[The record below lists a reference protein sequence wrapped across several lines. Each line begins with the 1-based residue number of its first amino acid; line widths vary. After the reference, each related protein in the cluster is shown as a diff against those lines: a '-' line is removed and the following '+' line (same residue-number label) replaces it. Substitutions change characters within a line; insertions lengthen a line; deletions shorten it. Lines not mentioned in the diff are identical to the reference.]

1 MDAIP
6 VYVMRDVIPVVRN
19 MKYTNKLWF
28 LIIVYVAVLFLG
40 ASQKIFSA
48 ETNTVSS
55 TVVTNNTPPTAN
67 SPSVVV
73 NNSDICK
80 SAYSGA
86 IQTQVLGIS
95 SGVTVRD
102 LNCEMIKLSRSLY
115 GMGMKVAA
123 VSTLC
128 ADYRIFDAMWM
139 SATYC
144 PFMGAIGEDAKKGWE
159 ENRHLVPAGSK
170 VFLSKAEAEVKQKE
184 LEKQVLKQEKE
195 KQKKIEEEKQALLN
209 ELNQGVHKERND
221 QIKVFSLGTLALLL
235 LL

>member
-28 LIIVYVAVLFLG
+28 LILVYVAVLFLG

>member
-1 MDAIP
+1 
-6 VYVMRDVIPVVRN
+6 
-19 MKYTNKLWF
+19 MKQL
-28 LIIVYVAVLFLG
+28 LIILALFTTVG
-40 ASQKIFSA
+40 IFTDSRA
-48 ETNTVSS
+48 GDSNTVSS

-184 LEKQVLKQEKE
+184 LEKQVLKQEQEEQKRLKE
-195 KQKKIEEEKQALLN
+195 DKQALLKELDAGINN
-209 ELNQGVHKERND
+209 ET
-221 QIKVFSLGTLALLL
+221 KVSAAAILSSLAFLLL
-235 LL
+235 L

>member
-1 MDAIP
+1 MT
-6 VYVMRDVIPVVRN
+6 
-19 MKYTNKLWF
+19 KYTDKLWF
-28 LIIVYVAVLFLG
+28 LILVYVAVLFLG

-48 ETNTVSS
+48 DTNTVSS

-73 NNSDICK
+73 NNSDVCT

-95 SGVTVRD
+95 SGVTIKD
-102 LNCEMIKLSRSLY
+102 ANCEMIKLARSLY
-115 GMGMKVAA
+115 SMNMRVAA

-170 VFLSKAEAEVKQKE
+170 VFLSIEEAERQQ
-184 LEKQVLKQEKE
+184 EKFAEDVLKREE
-195 KQKKIEEEKQALLN
+195 EEQKRLEQEKQALLN
-209 ELNQGVHKERND
+209 ELNQGIHKERND
-221 QIKVFSLGTLALLL
+221 QIKTFTLGGFALLL

>member
-1 MDAIP
+1 MI
-6 VYVMRDVIPVVRN
+6 
-19 MKYTNKLWF
+19 KYTNKLWF
-28 LIIVYVAVLFLG
+28 LILVYVAVLFLG

-48 ETNTVSS
+48 DTNTVSS

-128 ADYRIFDAMWM
+128 ADHRIFDAMWM

-170 VFLSKAEAEVKQKE
+170 VFLSIEQVEAEQERVAQELYKAEKE
-184 LEKQVLKQEKE
+184 E
-195 KQKKIEEEKQALLN
+195 QKKIEQEKQALLN

-221 QIKVFSLGTLALLL
+221 QIKGITLGGLALLL

>member
-1 MDAIP
+1 
-6 VYVMRDVIPVVRN
+6 V
-19 MKYTNKLWF
+19 KQL
-28 LIIVYVAVLFLG
+28 LIILALFTTVG
-40 ASQKIFSA
+40 IFTDSRA
-48 ETNTVSS
+48 ADTNTVSS

-144 PFMGAIGEDAKKGWE
+144 PFMGAIGEDAKSGWE
-159 ENRHLVPAGSK
+159 ANRHLVPAGSK
-170 VFLSKAEAEVKQKE
+170 VFISIEQAESE
-184 LEKQVLKQEKE
+184 QEKVAQE
-195 KQKKIEEEKQALLN
+195 IFKIEQEEQKRLEEDKQALLR
-209 ELNQGVHKERND
+209 ELDAGIND
-221 QIKVFSLGTLALLL
+221 DNKISTAAILSSLAFLLL
-235 LL
+235 L

>member
-1 MDAIP
+1 MI
-6 VYVMRDVIPVVRN
+6 
-19 MKYTNKLWF
+19 KYL
-28 LIIVYVAVLFLG
+28 LVLLFL
-40 ASQKIFSA
+40 STKIFA
-48 ETNTVSS
+48 ADTNTVSS

-73 NNSDICK
+73 NNSDVCT

-95 SGVTVRD
+95 SGVTIKD
-102 LNCEMIKLSRSLY
+102 TNCEMIKLARSLC
-115 GMGMKVAA
+115 GMNMRVAA

-144 PFMGAIGEDAKKGWE
+144 PFMGAIGEDAKSGWE
-159 ENRHLVPAGSK
+159 NNRHLVPAGSK
-170 VFLSKAEAEVKQKE
+170 VFLSIEQMELEQEKFAQELYKAEKE
-184 LEKQVLKQEKE
+184 KEKEIEKE
-195 KQKKIEEEKQALLN
+195 KQALIN

-221 QIKVFSLGTLALLL
+221 QVKVFTLSGLALLL

>member
-1 MDAIP
+1 
-6 VYVMRDVIPVVRN
+6 
-19 MKYTNKLWF
+19 MKQL
-28 LIIVYVAVLFLG
+28 LIILALFTTVG
-40 ASQKIFSA
+40 IFTDSRA
-48 ETNTVSS
+48 ADTNTVSS

-128 ADYRIFDAMWM
+128 ADHRIFDAMWM

-144 PFMGAIGEDAKKGWE
+144 PFMGAIGEDAKLGWE
-159 ENRHLVPAGSK
+159 ANRHLVPAGSK
-170 VFLSKAEAEVKQKE
+170 VFISIEQAESE
-184 LEKQVLKQEKE
+184 QEKAAKE
-195 KQKKIEEEKQALLN
+195 IFKIEQEEQKRLEEDKQALLR
-209 ELNQGVHKERND
+209 ELDAGIND
-221 QIKVFSLGTLALLL
+221 DNKISTAAILSSLAFLLL
-235 LL
+235 L

>member
-1 MDAIP
+1 MKQILMILAMFTAVAIFTDS
-6 VYVMRDVIPVVRN
+6 RAAD
-19 MKYTNKLWF
+19 
-28 LIIVYVAVLFLG
+28 
-40 ASQKIFSA
+40 
-48 ETNTVSS
+48 TNTVSS

-86 IQTQVLGIS
+86 VQTQVLGIS
-95 SGVTVRD
+95 TGVTVRD

-128 ADYRIFDAMWM
+128 ADHRIFDAMWM

-144 PFMGAIGEDAKKGWE
+144 PFMGAIGEDAKSGWE
-159 ENRHLVPAGSK
+159 SNRHLVPAGSK
-170 VFLSKAEAEVKQKE
+170 VFLSKAEAEK
-184 LEKQVLKQEKE
+184 KQEEFTKE
-195 KQKKIEEEKQALLN
+195 VLRLEQEEQKKIEEEKQALIN

-221 QIKVFSLGTLALLL
+221 QVKVFTLSGLALLL

>member
-1 MDAIP
+1 MI
-6 VYVMRDVIPVVRN
+6 
-19 MKYTNKLWF
+19 KYL
-28 LIIVYVAVLFLG
+28 LVLLFL
-40 ASQKIFSA
+40 STKIFA
-48 ETNTVSS
+48 ADTNTVSS

-144 PFMGAIGEDAKKGWE
+144 PFMGAIGEDAKSGWE
-159 ENRHLVPAGSK
+159 ANRHLVPAGSK
-170 VFLSKAEAEVKQKE
+170 VFISIEQAE
-184 LEKQVLKQEKE
+184 LKQEKAAQE
-195 KQKKIEEEKQALLN
+195 IFKIEQEEQKKLEEDKQALLRELDAGINN
-209 ELNQGVHKERND
+209 ET
-221 QIKVFSLGTLALLL
+221 KVSAAAILSGLAFLLL
-235 LL
+235 L

>member
-1 MDAIP
+1 
-6 VYVMRDVIPVVRN
+6 
-19 MKYTNKLWF
+19 MKQL
-28 LIIVYVAVLFLG
+28 LIILALFTTVA
-40 ASQKIFSA
+40 IFTDA
-48 ETNTVSS
+48 KAADTNTVSS
-55 TVVTNNTPPTAN
+55 TVVTNNTPPTAS

-102 LNCEMIKLSRSLY
+102 MNCEMIKLARSLY
-115 GMGMKVAA
+115 SMNMRVAA

-144 PFMGAIGEDAKKGWE
+144 PFMGAIGEDAKTGWE
-159 ENRHLVPAGSK
+159 TNRHLVPAGSK
-170 VFLSKAEAEVKQKE
+170 VFLSIEQAE
-184 LEKQVLKQEKE
+184 LEQEKAAKE
-195 KQKKIEEEKQALLN
+195 IFKIEQEEQKKLEEDKQALLR
-209 ELNQGVHKERND
+209 ELDAGINND
-221 QIKVFSLGTLALLL
+221 DKVSAAAILSGLAFLLL
-235 LL
+235 L

>member
-1 MDAIP
+1 ML
-6 VYVMRDVIPVVRN
+6 
-19 MKYTNKLWF
+19 NKLWF
-28 LIIVYVAVLFLG
+28 LVFIYLSVLG
-40 ASQKIFSA
+40 AGLSQKIFA
-48 ETNTVSS
+48 ADTNTVSS

-144 PFMGAIGEDAKKGWE
+144 PFMGAIGEDAKSGWE
-159 ENRHLVPAGSK
+159 ANRHLVPAGSK
-170 VFLSKAEAEVKQKE
+170 VFISIEQAE
-184 LEKQVLKQEKE
+184 LKQEKAAQE
-195 KQKKIEEEKQALLN
+195 IFKIEQEEQKRLEEDKQALLR
-209 ELNQGVHKERND
+209 ELDAGIND
-221 QIKVFSLGTLALLL
+221 DNKISTAAILSSLAFLLL
-235 LL
+235 L

>member
-1 MDAIP
+1 
-6 VYVMRDVIPVVRN
+6 
-19 MKYTNKLWF
+19 MKQL
-28 LIIVYVAVLFLG
+28 LIILALFTTVG
-40 ASQKIFSA
+40 IFTDSRA
-48 ETNTVSS
+48 ADTNTVSS

-144 PFMGAIGEDAKKGWE
+144 PFMGAIGEDAKSGWE
-159 ENRHLVPAGSK
+159 ANRHLVPAGSK
-170 VFLSKAEAEVKQKE
+170 VFISIEQSESE
-184 LEKQVLKQEKE
+184 QEKAAQE
-195 KQKKIEEEKQALLN
+195 IFKIEQEEQKRLEEDKQALLR
-209 ELNQGVHKERND
+209 ELDAGIND
-221 QIKVFSLGTLALLL
+221 DNKISTAAILSSLAFLLL
-235 LL
+235 L